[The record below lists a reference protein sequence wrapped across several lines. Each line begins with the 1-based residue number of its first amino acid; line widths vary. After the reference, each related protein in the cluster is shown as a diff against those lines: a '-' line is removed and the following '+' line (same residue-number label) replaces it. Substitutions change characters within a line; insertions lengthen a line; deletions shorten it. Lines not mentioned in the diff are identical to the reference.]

1 LKPTLGAIGAAIRG
15 SRQDSKRA
23 RRVAEAFFQIAWG
36 LWQST
41 GIALGLM
48 VGIVMGIAILENL
61 AQLPPP
67 PGAPVEFVTAAL
79 VMLSGAGSATLVTM
93 AAIVV
98 ARRGRVKVWVGR
110 SRNWVPLI
118 AMLGLLVGLFTV
130 SVAICWIPLV
140 SPPEAGWWLP
150 VMLAVEVLYFCVT
163 LPILVLWGRD
173 AMVTRI
179 TARRPGE
186 SSGLDFRDPEAM

>member
-1 LKPTLGAIGAAIRG
+1 
-15 SRQDSKRA
+15 
-23 RRVAEAFFQIAWG
+23 
-36 LWQST
+36 
-41 GIALGLM
+41 M

-110 SRNWVPLI
+110 SRNRVPLI

>member
-1 LKPTLGAIGAAIRG
+1 
-15 SRQDSKRA
+15 
-23 RRVAEAFFQIAWG
+23 
-36 LWQST
+36 
-41 GIALGLM
+41 
-48 VGIVMGIAILENL
+48 
-61 AQLPPP
+61 
-67 PGAPVEFVTAAL
+67 
-79 VMLSGAGSATLVTM
+79 
-93 AAIVV
+93 
-98 ARRGRVKVWVGR
+98 
-110 SRNWVPLI
+110 VPLI